1 MTEQL
6 YAVAPTYA
14 LFVEALCARREELN
28 VSFDALDDATESA
41 KGTWAKYLGPSQTK
55 KFGMIS
61 LEKLLPRLGLRLV
74 LETDQKAL
82 AAARE
87 ELDKRQAN
95 CVRKDN
101 YARPSGMRIKRRV
114 FHEMGKR
121 GGPARMRKMT
131 ETERSKFGARAA
143 NIRWNKDR
151 KRRKAERCAPHP
163 ANP

>member
-6 YAVAPTYA
+6 YAVVPTYA

-28 VSFDALDDATESA
+28 VSMDALDDATESA

-82 AAARE
+82 ANARR
-87 ELDKRQAN
+87 ELDKRQEN
-95 CVRKDN
+95 RVRNDN
-101 YARPSGMRIKRRV
+101 YACPASSRV
-114 FHEMGKR
+114 ILRVQHALAKR
-121 GGPARMRKMT
+121 GAAATNAKLTPTQRQ
-131 ETERSKFGARAA
+131 ARARKGGHA
-143 NIRWNKDR
+143 RWR
-151 KRRKAERCAPHP
+151 KRRPRGAPP
-163 ANP
+163 IRASGK